1 MKHIYACIMVVL
13 MAGTAN
19 AQFRKGQRLF
29 GPSFSFGVTTAKQ
42 ENGPSAG
49 SNTSKQNNSG
59 FSPGIS
65 LITMRSDKK
74 GIGFSIN
81 YNHSTIKV
89 TGTSG
94 AIITDNKS
102 TSNGFNA
109 AYFQRKFMDLKKG
122 FYFFYDIGLAA
133 EYIKEKVN
141 NNHGTSFSTGDN
153 ETVGG
158 YVYVNPGFVY
168 RVIPKL
174 LLEANLNRLAS
185 VGYSNSKGDF
195 TDNNGNYSTKRATF
209 NGSTIIGTNQ
219 LLNNINFSAKWIL

>member
-1 MKHIYACIMVVL
+1 MKKFSLSMMAFFVVFV
-13 MAGTAN
+13 AN
-19 AQFRKGQRLF
+19 AQFSKGQQLF
-29 GPSFSFGVTTAKQ
+29 GPTLSFGVTTAKQ

-65 LITMRSDKK
+65 LITMKSDKK
-74 GIGFSIN
+74 GVGFSIN

-94 AIITDNKS
+94 ANITDNTS
-102 TSNGFNA
+102 TTNGFNA
-109 AYFQRKFMDLKKG
+109 AYFQRKFIDLKKG
-122 FYFFYDIGLAA
+122 FYFFYDIGLVG
-133 EYIKEKVN
+133 EYNKEKVN
-141 NNHGTSFSTGDN
+141 NKQGTAFTTGDN

-168 RVIPKL
+168 RVNPKL

-185 VGYSNSKGDF
+185 LGYSSSKGDF
-195 TDNNGNYSTKRATF
+195 KDNNGNYSTKRSSF
-209 NGSTIIGTNQ
+209 NGSTVLGTNQ
-219 LLNNINFSAKWIL
+219 LLNNINFSIKWVL